1 MTTLTTMEKF
11 VDFFT
16 SMTPASVEQLHTV
29 YTEEVLFKDPFN
41 EVTGLLAVRKIFLEM
56 FHQVDVPR
64 FVVLLHGVTGDEG
77 FITWEMHYRF
87 KKEMQQQCIR
97 GATHVQFAA
106 DGRISLHRDYWD
118 AAEELYE
125 KLPILG
131 GLMRML
137 KRAVQRRAAK
147 SIAD

>member
-1 MTTLTTMEKF
+1 MTTLSAMEKF
-11 VDFFT
+11 VHFFT

-64 FVVLLHGVTGDEG
+64 FVVLLHGVTGGEG

-87 KKEMQQQCIR
+87 KKETQQQCIR
-97 GATHVQFAA
+97 GATHVRFAA

>member
-1 MTTLTTMEKF
+1 MTTLSAMEKF
-11 VDFFT
+11 VHFFT

-87 KKEMQQQCIR
+87 KKETQQQCIR
-97 GATHVQFAA
+97 GATHVRFAA

>member
-1 MTTLTTMEKF
+1 MTTLTAMEKF

-29 YTEEVLFKDPFN
+29 YTEDVFFKDPFN
-41 EVTGLLAVRKIFLEM
+41 AVTGLSAVRKIFLEM
-56 FHQVDVPR
+56 FHQVDEPR
-64 FVVLLHGVTGDEG
+64 FVVLLHGVTGSEG

-87 KKEMQQQCIR
+87 KNETRQQCIR
-97 GATHVQFAA
+97 GATHVQFSA

-131 GLMRML
+131 SLMRML

-147 SIAD
+147 AVS